1 MILKQEIKSFLY
13 IYMYKKYIYI
23 CVYKKKNN
31 HVGQIKIKI
40 WNIIIL
46 KINKV

>member
-13 IYMYKKYIYI
+13 TYIYMCKKR
-23 CVYKKKNN
+23 NN
-31 HVGQIKIKI
+31 HIDQIKIKI

-46 KINKV
+46 KINKF

>member
-13 IYMYKKYIYI
+13 IYM

>member
-13 IYMYKKYIYI
+13 IYIY
-23 CVYKKKNN
+23 VYKKKNN